1 MESSEVL
8 RDSALWA
15 RDQVKQVGVMG
26 GLLTSVK
33 KMTGAVPRIPT
44 PSQVLQGSGQSEHDL
59 VRQMAEMRVN
69 RRSLQNHADP
79 VRPVSAC
86 APMISNES
94 MPALHVE
101 STFGIQTPLW
111 VVLKM
116 MQT

>member
-8 RDSALWA
+8 RDSAMWA
-15 RDQVKQVGVMG
+15 REQVKQVGVVG
-26 GLLTSVK
+26 GLLNSVK

-79 VRPVSAC
+79 VCLSFMLVVPSAIFRPGWFRGNHHHS
-86 APMISNES
+86 P
-94 MPALHVE
+94 
-101 STFGIQTPLW
+101 
-111 VVLKM
+111 
-116 MQT
+116 

>member
-8 RDSALWA
+8 RDSAMWA
-15 RDQVKQVGVMG
+15 REQVKQVGVVG
-26 GLLTSVK
+26 GFLTSVK

-79 VRPVSAC
+79 VCLCFMHMFPSTILRPWWSRDDRD
-86 APMISNES
+86 
-94 MPALHVE
+94 H
-101 STFGIQTPLW
+101 TP
-111 VVLKM
+111 
-116 MQT
+116 